1 MVSHNPSSTACP
13 SCHRLKSTSGQR
25 LQFDHCMRELLRDSK
40 TKKMRSQDQ
49 HLEVWSSRSTKIKRE
64 SWNKKFFVKSTCTL
78 EYFNLIWESHEHRTQ
93 MINILV
99 PTLKDEEILENPLQ
113 MNIVWLVIKS
123 GRAVV
128 ELQCKL
134 WGICIPKSLHENH
147 PWIIYRDEPLLSTIV
162 CEEEWALHLL
172 LSVSKHEHGHY
183 LWHTIPS
190 LLLLSCHAY
199 PTQALRQDCNG
210 CWSCC
215 HFDPTQWENML
226 FGPLEVQLC
235 ISIDVILLGGSSLQ
249 RSK

>member
-1 MVSHNPSSTACP
+1 
-13 SCHRLKSTSGQR
+13 
-25 LQFDHCMRELLRDSK
+25 
-40 TKKMRSQDQ
+40 
-49 HLEVWSSRSTKIKRE
+49 
-64 SWNKKFFVKSTCTL
+64 
-78 EYFNLIWESHEHRTQ
+78 

-99 PTLKDEEILENPLQ
+99 PALKDEEILENPLQ
-113 MNIVWLVIKS
+113 MNIVRFVIKS
-123 GRAVV
+123 GRAAVV

-134 WGICIPKSLHENH
+134 WRICIAKSLHENH
-147 PWIIYRDEPLLSTIV
+147 PWIIYRDKPLLSTID

-183 LWHTIPS
+183 LSHTIPS

-199 PTQALRQDCNG
+199 PTQALLQDCNRY
-210 CWSCC
+210 WNFC

-235 ISIDVILLGGSSLQ
+235 ISIDVILHGGSSLW